1 METKFDIEI
10 VEKFGIF
17 LSSKIAR
24 AFFYNND
31 DFFSVSANIDYQRL
45 SVASLIRVDT
55 GLVEV

>member
-1 METKFDIEI
+1 MRTKFDIEI

-17 LSSKIAR
+17 LSSKIVR
-24 AFFYNND
+24 AFFYNNN

>member
-17 LSSKIAR
+17 LSSKIVR
-24 AFFYNND
+24 AFFYNNN

>member
-1 METKFDIEI
+1 MKFDIEI